1 MGECGRVGRSHEGR
15 GNLEGVMT
23 DRERFNPFRDWD
35 EEIKDD
41 QHPSSEVQ
49 RLRRMVQ
56 PKEKRDGE

>member
-1 MGECGRVGRSHEGR
+1 M
-15 GNLEGVMT
+15 EGVMT